1 MHRKSSTVALAL
13 LLTLTGTARSSDTG
27 GAKEL
32 FYDPTDSTVLQLSRD
47 GKTRPAKPD
56 ESRTEPKAKPSK
68 PGATPVRRQPAP
80 RPIDSSGRSRIAA
93 TNSSSVLGLSHW
105 IELEG
110 PGGAT
115 GAQVAPTRVFRSGE
129 RIRLHFQSNA
139 DGHIALIQ
147 LGSSGTGQMLFPNPA
162 QGLTDN
168 RLMAGQARALPSPGH
183 WFRFDQNPGTERLI
197 VVFARSVEE
206 LNRFRPKSQMDERE
220 TGILLA
226 DVQRVKGSK
235 DLFIETDTRTA
246 GEVGTYGVN
255 VAGLPVVFEI
265 ALQHQ

>member
-1 MHRKSSTVALAL
+1 MHRKLTTVAVVFVLAL
-13 LLTLTGTARSSDTG
+13 PYSAGSSDTR

-32 FYDPTDSTVLQLSRD
+32 FYDPTDSSVLQLSRE
-47 GKTRPAKPD
+47 GKTSSGRAADDRQESKANPKP
-56 ESRTEPKAKPSK
+56 TIA
-68 PGATPVRRQPAP
+68 PVRRNPPLRP
-80 RPIDSSGRSRIAA
+80 RDSNGRSQITAL
-93 TNSSSVLGLSHW
+93 NSSSVLGLSHW

-115 GAQVAPTRVFRSGE
+115 GVQVASTRVFHSGE

-168 RLMAGQARALPSPGH
+168 YLVAGRARTLPSPGH

-197 VVFARSVEE
+197 VVFARTAQE
-206 LNRFRPKSQMDERE
+206 LNRFRPKSQMDERK
-220 TGILLA
+220 TGTLLA
-226 DVQRVKGSK
+226 DIQRAKGSK
-235 DLFIETDTRTA
+235 DLFVETDTRTV

-255 VAGLPVVFEI
+255 VTGLPVVFEI